1 MQKNRGI
8 FFVAGKIKKY
18 GEYTHMT
25 KNGKI
30 GIGIIG
36 FGGIA
41 RGAHF
46 NSGYKKLAEHCEVLA
61 VADILPHRC
70 TEAKEQFGI
79 PLGFADYHELLAMP
93 EIDAVSVCTPNGVHM
108 QATVDALR
116 AGKHV
121 LCEKP
126 MAMNSREC
134 KEMIAAQKETGRKL
148 QVGFNMRFSP
158 GAQSLKRAVENGEF
172 GKVYHAAA
180 RAIRRRRVPTGGVFL
195 SKELNGGGPL
205 IDIGVHI
212 TDMTLWLMGHP
223 KPAFTV
229 GSATCEMGKTP
240 NMVGEWGQWKPED
253 FTVEDFASAYI
264 RFEDGRTMTLL
275 SSFIANIDEEHFD
288 TQIFGT
294 GAGAFF
300 DANAGKYTMY
310 REEFGTLTNTTA
322 GYLPSVWSTHGREIE
337 EFLRAIKNDLTIEE
351 VGAATGEQ
359 ALMVTQIMDAIY
371 KSSDEGKEVAI
382 V

>member
-1 MQKNRGI
+1 
-8 FFVAGKIKKY
+8 
-18 GEYTHMT
+18 MT
-25 KNGKI
+25 KDGKI

-41 RGAHF
+41 RGAHLT
-46 NSGYKKLAEHCEVLA
+46 SGYRKLPDWCEVVA
-61 VADILPHRC
+61 AADILPERC
-70 TEAKEQFGI
+70 DDATSKFAI
-79 PLGFADYHELLAMP
+79 PDTYADYKELLKRDD
-93 EIDAVSVCTPNGVHM
+93 IDAVSVCTGNYAHAPI
-108 QATVDALR
+108 TIDALK

-126 MAMNSREC
+126 MAMNADEC
-134 KEMIAAQKETGRKL
+134 KAMIAAQKETGNRL
-148 QVGFNMRFSP
+148 QIGFNMRFSP
-158 GAQSLKRAVENGEF
+158 GAQSLKRAIQEGHF
-172 GKVYHAAA
+172 GDIYHAAA
-180 RAIRRRRVPTGGVFL
+180 RAIRRRRVPSQGVFIN
-195 SKELNGGGPL
+195 KKLNGGGPL

-223 KPAFTV
+223 KPVATV
-229 GSATCEMGKTP
+229 GNAVCKMGTKHGI
-240 NMVGEWGQWKPED
+240 VGEWGQWDPD
-253 FTVEDFASAYI
+253 AYTVEDFASAYI

-275 SSFIANIDEEHFD
+275 ASFLANIDQEHFD
-288 TQIFGT
+288 TQVFGT

-310 REEFGTLTNTTA
+310 REEFGTLTDTTT
-322 GYLPSVWSTHGREIE
+322 GWLPHVASTHGKEIE
-337 EFLRAIKNDLTIEE
+337 MFLKAIREDMTIDE

-371 KSSDEGKEVAI
+371 KSSEVGAEVAI